1 MRAVVGGSA
10 VVPLLAL
17 AWIAAAG
24 SLPDMLE
31 QVVTYNRA
39 YLATNQQYR
48 ASGLVWASGDALF
61 VLPLIVAALARLL
74 AFRQIGAN
82 RLEVAAV
89 VWLVAGI
96 VLVVLQGLFFD
107 HYLTAL
113 APPLI
118 ILATP
123 ALGVPSQRRA
133 VAEPRPSRPSDSS
146 WCSRSRRPSA
156 SP

>member
-1 MRAVVGGSA
+1 
-10 VVPLLAL
+10 
-17 AWIAAAG
+17 
-24 SLPDMLE
+24 MLE

-48 ASGLVWASGDALF
+48 ASGLVWASGNALF

-74 AFRQIGAN
+74 AFRRVRAN

-96 VLVVLQGLFFD
+96 VLVALQGLFFD

-123 ALGVPSQRRA
+123 ALGGAIAAARTSRA
-133 VAEPRPSRPSDSS
+133 PMSRPWVSS
-146 WCSRSRRPSA
+146 CCWRPPPAIGVVLTEGKAGPA